1 MTHRPLT
8 VAGVLVA
15 TLVLSSCSGPAIPD
29 REPNA
34 TGVVSV
40 AAGGAG
46 PRVVDAV
53 PERFEGMDLAG
64 ADDHPVVVDGDGV
77 HVQVDDLADGDEV
90 EIWIEGECGTSSPVQ
105 CEVVAIRIAD

>member
-1 MTHRPLT
+1 M
-8 VAGVLVA
+8 A

-40 AAGGAG
+40 AGAS
-46 PRVVDAV
+46 PKVVDAQ
-53 PERFEGMDLAG
+53 PEGFEGMDLAG
-64 ADDHPVVVDGDGV
+64 ADDHPVVVDGDGGR
-77 HVQVDDLADGDEV
+77 VQVEELVDGDEI
-90 EIWIEGECGTSSPVQ
+90 EIWIEGECGTSFPVQ